1 MVVLILVVLE
11 QVDESFL
18 NAWSQFLEDI
28 SDRIHQVGSAS
39 NLFSACLVVF
49 VRAFQTAL
57 DRERRRLTASSSKL
71 LCESRSQIYATL
83 MNQLCSKKRCQ
94 MFLP

>member
-1 MVVLILVVLE
+1 MVFGTDKILECQGIIVLILVVLE

-49 VRAFQTAL
+49 VRVFQTAL

-71 LCESRSQIYATL
+71 LCESRS
-83 MNQLCSKKRCQ
+83 
-94 MFLP
+94 